1 MCVYIHIYIDIHMC
15 LYIRIMCIY
24 SIYIY
29 RYSAEAV
36 WVKQRLLQARK
47 AEAAGPCKLQQGRSQ
62 FPGAKMNPM
71 PKTPCLGFRGLGFRS
86 LVFGVLGLGFRTLE
100 VYGLV

>member
-1 MCVYIHIYIDIHMC
+1 
-15 LYIRIMCIY
+15 MCIY
-24 SIYIY
+24 IYIYRYTHVFVYTYYVYIQHIYIY